1 MVPSGINALR
11 RGSMKMVHLPLLL
24 ALTVKSRGCLSFAF
38 TSSTRL
44 MPSIHDVRTPDHS
57 RFFTRHYMASS
68 NAASPTVEISP
79 STHGTI
85 PLIADSFVHTDEK
98 MNEKLSAVLKQEGWT
113 RPTTI
118 QANAIPLLRKEYDV
132 MASSQTGSGKSLMF
146 SLPMV
151 ERILRESNKNQVGGM
166 VISPTREL
174 AIQTAGVLRTLTKNF
189 PNLKVSLAT
198 GGGNSKQ
205 QRQQLASANIVVGTP
220 GRILQFSDERNL
232 SLKNLK
238 FLVIDEADR
247 LMDLGFEPQLARIA
261 RLLKN
266 NRQHQSILC
275 SATFPP
281 SVQRIAADFLR
292 PEYYFVSV
300 GRVGSTHARIK
311 QRFEW
316 MGNDASKV
324 KAIISHVTR
333 FLKQSNN
340 NNKGNSIIVFANMK
354 QDVDRY
360 GKALASNG
368 IKCRTIHGDKEQS
381 DRNQALRDFSN
392 GKAQVLVATDV
403 AARGLDVSHIG
414 LVIQADTPNN
424 GDTYTHRVGR
434 TGRAGAKGDAV
445 TFLNNK
451 NLKVASELLELLHEA
466 DQPVPAWLVGMS
478 YVSKA
483 QTLQEEALIS
493 AGTLTKSEK
502 EEQENVV
509 NDEFSGQDFRRHAV
523 EGSYGAGRDTSY
535 RSFDDEAYSS
545 SVEVGSVEF
554 QSPAPPVEA
563 DTPNAD
569 EVVNTEEPVVTLPMP
584 KLVESRPSR
593 QLVEALDEMHQ
604 GKNLG
609 NIPNAKIFATL
620 SKNRNQKLRFEYL
633 GNFPFDKVFPLLQS
647 TKQDKRNSAHSSL
660 PRILMVAEK
669 PSIALAIAE
678 ALSGKRGPRKRF
690 GISRALPV
698 YEFVSEA
705 FQPSNESGSPTKC
718 LVTVT
723 SVVGH
728 LFSLGFDN
736 DNQRQ
741 NDPSD
746 FFRLPIVKQE
756 ESTTSKLRVM
766 DHLRALA
773 ANSDHL
779 VLWLD
784 CDPEGENIAHEV
796 IAVTRRAFEV
806 KEGGAADRIHRAKF
820 SAITPQALQN
830 AFETL
835 QKPDA
840 DLSRSVDARQEL
852 DLRIG
857 VALTRLLSWKCV
869 GVARKRFSPSTKF
882 ISYGPCQTPAL
893 SFCVDRAYDIQ
904 KFVPTAFWEL
914 QVTASPQSAN
924 KSALPLKWIGSNGS
938 AEMGDNSTPDKQT
951 AEDVVK
957 KASHSSTRAVVESI
971 REEQSKLNAPLGLN
985 TVALL
990 EAGSKALGMSP
1001 KKVMS
1006 VAEKLYSDGY
1016 ISYPRT
1022 ETTRY
1027 DPTGFDVRTVLRQ
1040 HSNHGEWGKSA
1051 SYLLRTKYSKHG
1063 RPPTRGRDVGDH
1075 PPITPL
1081 KAASRHEI
1089 GGGVAWR
1096 IYEFIVRTFLGSL
1109 HNDLQ
1114 FLRTVA
1120 SLKLVDEGSTDQ
1132 ESAADFEV
1140 EFVTVDSLGFSD
1152 VCTWVLH
1159 DIGAS
1164 RGKSEILDLSIGQVF
1179 NITKA
1184 TVNERETR
1192 PPRFLQEHELIR
1204 MMDQNRI
1211 GTDASMA
1218 VHVNNIID
1226 RGYVV
1231 LCDETGVPLRP
1242 PRPRRPG
1249 SRPLPRQI
1257 GRYMVPTPLGL
1268 NLIALFGDETADA
1281 SPALLAKPSIRQK
1294 MEEEVKQIAMGVFE
1308 KDECVKNNLDW
1319 FESRYQ
1325 EFFESLSRDRVNEFA
1340 RELSPTPKSLEEWR
1354 KTGVFEPKQTVAI
1367 KKSNNPRKTQQGK
1380 NYSKH
1385 GKHSNGKKSNK
1396 QGKNNNGRNAWKSR
1410 SRQKVQK

>member
-1 MVPSGINALR
+1 
-11 RGSMKMVHLPLLL
+11 MVHLPLLL
-24 ALTVKSRGCLSFAF
+24 ALTKSRGCLSFAF
-38 TSSTRL
+38 TSTR
-44 MPSIHDVRTPDHS
+44 MTSGIRIHDIQKSEHHRLFS
-57 RFFTRHYMASS
+57 RHYMAASS
-68 NAASPTVEISP
+68 NDVSSPEVPPVEISP
-79 STHGTI
+79 STHGTL
-85 PLIADSFVHTDEK
+85 PLTGNSFVQSNET

-118 QANAIPLLRKEYDV
+118 QANAIPLLRKEFDV

-151 ERILRESNKNQVGGM
+151 ERIVLESSNTKNNRVMGM

-174 AIQTAGVLRTLTKNF
+174 AIQTAGVLKTLTKNY
-189 PNLKVSLAT
+189 PHLKVSLAT
-198 GGGNSKQ
+198 GGGNTKQ
-205 QRQQLASANIVVGTP
+205 QRQELASASIVVGTP
-220 GRILQFSDERNL
+220 GRILQFTDERNL
-232 SLKNLK
+232 SLQNLK

-247 LMDLGFEPQLARIA
+247 LMDLGFEPQLTRIA
-261 RLLKN
+261 RLLKTK
-266 NRQHQSILC
+266 RQHQSVLC
-275 SATFPP
+275 SATFPT

-316 MGNDASKV
+316 MGNDAGKV
-324 KAIISHVTR
+324 KAVTRHVTQ
-333 FLKQSNN
+333 FLKRSNG
-340 NNKGNSIIVFANMK
+340 NKNNSIIVFANMK
-354 QDVDRY
+354 QDVDQY
-360 GKALASNG
+360 GKALASSG
-368 IKCRTIHGDKEQS
+368 IKCRIIHGDKEQS

-392 GKAQVLVATDV
+392 KKAQVLVATDV

-414 LVIQADTPNN
+414 LVIQADAPSNV
-424 GDTYTHRVGR
+424 DSYTHRVGR
-434 TGRAGAKGDAV
+434 TGRAGAKGEAV

-451 NLKVASELLELLHEA
+451 NLRVAGELLELLYEA
-466 DQPVPAWLVGMS
+466 DQPVPAWLVGMAYS
-478 YVSKA
+478 SKA
-483 QTLQEEALIS
+483 HAMQEEAQIS
-493 AGTLTKSEK
+493 AGTLTESEK

-535 RSFDDEAYSS
+535 RSFDDEAYSP
-545 SVEVGSVEF
+545 SVQVDLVGD
-554 QSPAPPVEA
+554 QSPIPKAENSFSTEMDTSGDTDTVAPSVS
-563 DTPNAD
+563 
-569 EVVNTEEPVVTLPMP
+569 MP
-584 KLVESRPSR
+584 KLIESKPSR
-593 QLVEALDEMHQ
+593 QLAEALEEMNQ
-604 GKNLG
+604 GKG
-609 NIPNAKIFATL
+609 FGSKPDAKIYTTL
-620 SKNRNQKLRFEYL
+620 SRNRNQKLPFEYL
-633 GNFPFDKVFPLLQS
+633 GNFPFDEVLPLLRS
-647 TKQDKRNSAHSSL
+647 TKRDYRNTAHSSL

-705 FQPSNESGSPTKC
+705 FEPLNESGSPTKC

-728 LFSLGFDN
+728 LFSLGFDSK
-736 DNQRQ
+736 DQRQ
-741 NDPSD
+741 SDPSD

-773 ANSDHL
+773 ADSDHL

-796 IAVTRRAFEV
+796 IAVTRRAIEA

-820 SAITPQALQN
+820 SAITAKALQD
-830 AFETL
+830 AFKTL

-857 VALTRLLSWKCV
+857 VALTRLLTWKCV
-869 GVARKRFSPSTKF
+869 GAARKRFSPATKF
-882 ISYGPCQTPAL
+882 VSYGPCQTPAL
-893 SFCVDRAYDIQ
+893 SFCVDRAHEIQ
-904 KFVPTAFWEL
+904 KFAPTTFWEL
-914 QVTASPQSAN
+914 QIEASPDSDKKN
-924 KSALPLKWIGSNGS
+924 NRPLKWTGSNGS
-938 AEMGDNSTPDKQT
+938 AEMGDNSTPNKVT
-951 AEDVVK
+951 AEKLVK
-957 KASHSSTRAVVESI
+957 IASKSGAHVVVESI
-971 REEQSKLNAPLGLN
+971 REENCKVSAPVGLN

-1027 DPTGFDVRTVLRQ
+1027 DPTGFDVRTTLRQ
-1040 HSNHGEWGKSA
+1040 HSKHGEWGKSV
-1051 SYLLRTKYSKHG
+1051 SYLLRTKYSNHG
-1063 RPPTRGRDVGDH
+1063 SPPTRGRDVGDH

-1081 KAASRHEI
+1081 KAASRQEI
-1089 GGGVAWR
+1089 GNGPPWR

-1109 HNDLQ
+1109 HNDLHY
-1114 FLRTVA
+1114 LRTVA
-1120 SLKLVDEGSTDQ
+1120 SLKLVGEGSADQ
-1132 ESAADFEV
+1132 ESGADFELEV
-1140 EFVTVDSLGFSD
+1140 VTVDSLGFAD
-1152 VCTWVLH
+1152 VCRWVLR

-1164 RGKSEILDLSIGQVF
+1164 REQSEMSELSIGQELS
-1179 NITKA
+1179 ITKA
-1184 TVNERETR
+1184 AVRERETR

-1204 MMDQNRI
+1204 LMDENRI
-1211 GTDASMA
+1211 GTDAIMA

-1226 RGYVV
+1226 RGYVI
-1231 LCDETGVPLRP
+1231 LCDEAGVPLRAPRP
-1242 PRPRRPG
+1242 PRPG
-1249 SRPLPRQI
+1249 SKPLPRQI
-1257 GRYMVPTPLGL
+1257 GRYMVPTALGL
-1268 NLIALFGDETADA
+1268 NLIALFGNETNEAT
-1281 SPALLAKPSIRQK
+1281 PALLVKPSIRQK
-1294 MEEEVKQIAMGVFE
+1294 MEEEVKQIALGVFE
-1308 KDECVKNNLDW
+1308 KDECVQTNLDW

-1340 RELSPTPKSLEEWR
+1340 RELSPTSKSLENWR

-1367 KKSNNPRKTQQGK
+1367 KKSTKPKPRNTQQGK
-1380 NYSKH
+1380 N
-1385 GKHSNGKKSNK
+1385 SNK
-1396 QGKNNNGRNAWKSR
+1396 QGGNKKKNRGAWKSR
-1410 SRQKVQK
+1410 SRQTAKK

>member
-1 MVPSGINALR
+1 
-11 RGSMKMVHLPLLL
+11 MVHLPLLL
-24 ALTVKSRGCLSFAF
+24 ALTTSRGCLSFAF
-38 TSSTRL
+38 TSTSPL
-44 MPSIHDVRTPDHS
+44 PGIHDMHKSDHS
-57 RFFTRHYMASS
+57 RIFIRRYMASS
-68 NAASPTVEISP
+68 NASPEIPPVEISP
-79 STHGTI
+79 STHGTV
-85 PLIADSFVHTDEK
+85 PLTDSFVHADEK

-118 QANAIPLLRKEYDV
+118 QANTIPLLREEFDV

-151 ERILRESNKNQVGGM
+151 ERILQQPNKNQVLGM

-174 AIQTAGVLRTLTKNF
+174 AIQTAGVFKTLTKNY
-189 PNLKVSLAT
+189 PHLKVSLAT
-198 GGGNSKQ
+198 GGGNTKQ
-205 QRQQLASANIVVGTP
+205 QRQQLASASIVVGTP
-220 GRILQFSDERNL
+220 GRILQFTDERNL
-232 SLKNLK
+232 SLQNLK

-261 RLLKN
+261 RLLKTR
-266 NRQHQSILC
+266 RQHQSVLC

-281 SVQRIAADFLR
+281 SVQRVAADFLR

-316 MGNDASKV
+316 MGNDAGKV
-324 KAIISHVTR
+324 KAITRHVTQ
-333 FLKQSNN
+333 FLKRSNGG
-340 NNKGNSIIVFANMK
+340 KSSSIIVFANMK

-360 GKALASNG
+360 GKALASSG
-368 IKCRTIHGDKEQS
+368 IKCRTIHGDKVQS

-392 GKAQVLVATDV
+392 GKAKVLVATDV

-414 LVIQADTPNN
+414 LVIQADAPNN

-434 TGRAGAKGDAV
+434 TGRAGAKGEAV

-466 DQPVPAWLVGMS
+466 NQPVPAWLIGMS
-478 YVSKA
+478 YTSKA
-483 QTLQEEALIS
+483 HAMQEEALIS
-493 AGTLTKSEK
+493 AGTLTESEK

-545 SVEVGSVEF
+545 SVEVDLAEV
-554 QSPAPPVEA
+554 QSNTPKAESMPSAEVNTSDDA
-563 DTPNAD
+563 DTVANA
-569 EVVNTEEPVVTLPMP
+569 EEPALSLPIP
-584 KLVESRPSR
+584 KLVESKPSR
-593 QLVEALDEMHQ
+593 QLAEALDEMNK
-604 GKNLG
+604 GLNLG
-609 NIPNAKIFATL
+609 SKPDVKILTTL

-633 GNFPFDKVFPLLQS
+633 GNFPFDKVLPLLRS
-647 TKQDKRNSAHSSL
+647 TKRDYRNPAHSSL

-705 FQPSNESGSPTKC
+705 FEPLNESGPPTKC

-728 LFSLGFDN
+728 LFSLGFDS

-773 ANSDHL
+773 SDSDHL

-806 KEGGAADRIHRAKF
+806 KGGAADRIHRAKF
-820 SAITPQALQN
+820 SAITAQALQD
-830 AFETL
+830 AFKTL

-857 VALTRLLSWKCV
+857 VALTRLLTWKCV
-869 GVARKRFSPSTKF
+869 GVARKRFSPSTKLV
-882 ISYGPCQTPAL
+882 SYGPCQTPAL
-893 SFCVDRAYDIQ
+893 SFCVDRAHEIQ
-904 KFVPTAFWEL
+904 QFVPTAFFEV
-914 QVTASPQSAN
+914 QVEASPDSGKKN
-924 KSALPLKWIGSNGS
+924 YLPLKWMGSDGS
-938 AEMGDNSTPDKQT
+938 VEMGDNSTPDKQT
-951 AEDVVK
+951 AEELVK
-957 KASHSSTRAVVESI
+957 IASKSGAHAVVESI
-971 REEQSKLNAPLGLN
+971 REEQSKVNAPLGLN

-1027 DPTGFDVRTVLRQ
+1027 DPTGFDVRTALRQ
-1040 HSNHGEWGKSA
+1040 HSKHGEWGKSA
-1051 SYLLRTKYSKHG
+1051 SYLLRTKYKKHG

-1081 KAASRHEI
+1081 KAASRQEI
-1089 GGGVAWR
+1089 GGGAGWR
-1096 IYEFIVRTFLGSL
+1096 IYDFIVRTFLGSL
-1109 HNDLQ
+1109 HNDLH

-1120 SLKLVDEGSTDQ
+1120 SLKLVDDDSTDQ

-1140 EFVTVDSLGFSD
+1140 EVVTVSSLGFSD
-1152 VCTWVLH
+1152 VCPWVLR

-1164 RGKSEILDLSIGQVF
+1164 RGKSEIPELSIGQELS
-1179 NITKA
+1179 ITKA
-1184 TVNERETR
+1184 AVKERETR

-1204 MMDQNRI
+1204 LMDQNRI

-1226 RGYVV
+1226 RGYVI

-1242 PRPRRPG
+1242 PRPPRPG
-1249 SRPLPRQI
+1249 SKPLPRQI

-1268 NLIALFGDETADA
+1268 NLISLFGDETNEA

-1308 KDECVKNNLDW
+1308 KDECVQTNLDW

-1325 EFFESLSRDRVNEFA
+1325 EFFESLSRDRVNDFA
-1340 RELSPTPKSLEEWR
+1340 RALSPTPKSLEAWR

-1367 KKSNNPRKTQQGK
+1367 KKSNKPRKAQQGK
-1380 NYSKH
+1380 N
-1385 GKHSNGKKSNK
+1385 NNK
-1396 QGKNNNGRNAWKSR
+1396 QGKNNNRAAWKSR
-1410 SRQKVQK
+1410 SRQKVKK